1 MASLTVMV
9 PWLVWQGSSLPG
21 IPSARDPRP
30 HLALE
35 AITHL
40 EIVILNFLEK
50 AGLQCHFFL
59 NAKLQ
64 WPKNEAA
71 VSCFTATF
79 HSWFWPCCCYF
90 AAWMLAS
97 PMTWILSKW
106 RCMGARHW
114 HTDAWI
120 LNSESILSLLGA
132 LDLHGFTGVLKLRA
146 LGLWQLWC
154 EVKKVH
160 YTMLPDNEL
169 GRGFWSASASF
180 SMLTQVYAS
189 ISHTKCSKFVTEH
202 KDENQAIHPSSSLPL

>member
-120 LNSESILSLLGA
+120 LNSESILSLLGT
-132 LDLHGFTGVLKLRA
+132 LDLHGFTGVLKLSGIRP
-146 LGLWQLWC
+146 LTTL
-154 EVKKVH
+154 
-160 YTMLPDNEL
+160 M
-169 GRGFWSASASF
+169 WSEEGTLYDASRQWTRQR
-180 SMLTQVYAS
+180 LL
-189 ISHTKCSKFVTEH
+189 KCQCFFFH
-202 KDENQAIHPSSSLPL
+202 ADSSLCKHFTY